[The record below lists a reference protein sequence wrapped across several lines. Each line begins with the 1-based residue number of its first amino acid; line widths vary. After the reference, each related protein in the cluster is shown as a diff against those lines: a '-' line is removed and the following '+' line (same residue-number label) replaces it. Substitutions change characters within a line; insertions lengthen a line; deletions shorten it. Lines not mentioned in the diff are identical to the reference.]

1 MQEKNINQFRH
12 NLYILDTSA
21 RLAYYPCFRNSNN
34 LNADEYASSKEFDTM
49 LLYITVC
56 LVGFVLLYFGAEWLV
71 KGSSSLARSLGITP
85 IVIGLTVVAFG
96 TSAPELVVSLISSI
110 KGKSMIAVGNVV
122 GSNICNIALVLGL
135 SALFNPIKSDPSV
148 IRRDIPIMLGISL
161 YLLVL
166 SFNSRLGRIEGAT
179 LFAGIIAYTFMNY
192 YLAKKETLD
201 AGDAAGGEMPGAIES
216 ELEEI
221 GYIASRSKQIML
233 VVVGIAGVVG
243 GAQMVVES
251 AVYIMTQLGVSEK
264 FIGLTIVAFG
274 TSLPE
279 LATSVVAAMRGE
291 MDISIGNLVGSNVF
305 NIMSVLGVASLVRP
319 IPIPGG
325 FFESGLW
332 FDYLVMLFTS
342 FLPWLLM
349 RKTYTVDR
357 KGGAMLLACYVGYL
371 VYLIAKA

>member
-1 MQEKNINQFRH
+1 
-12 NLYILDTSA
+12 
-21 RLAYYPCFRNSNN
+21 
-34 LNADEYASSKEFDTM
+34 M
-49 LLYITVC
+49 LLYIVVC

-71 KGSSSLARSLGITP
+71 KGSSSLARSLGVTP

-166 SFNSRLGRIEGAT
+166 SFNSTLGRIEGAT

-192 YLAKKETLD
+192 YLAKKETR
-201 AGDAAGGEMPGAIES
+201 DAAGGEMPAAIES

-221 GYIASRSKQIML
+221 GYIASRSKQILL

-319 IPIPGG
+319 ISIPGG

-332 FDYLVMLFTS
+332 IDYLVMLFTS

-349 RKTYTVDR
+349 RRTYTVNR
-357 KGGAMLLACYVGYL
+357 KGGAILLACYAGYL
-371 VYLIAKA
+371 TYLIIQA

>member
-1 MQEKNINQFRH
+1 MV
-12 NLYILDTSA
+12 LYIV
-21 RLAYYPCFRNSNN
+21 Y
-34 LNADEYASSKEFDTM
+34 
-49 LLYITVC
+49 C

-110 KGKSMIAVGNVV
+110 QGKSMIAVGNVV

-135 SALFNPIKSDPSV
+135 SAVFHPIKSDPMV
-148 IRRDIPIMLGISL
+148 VRRDIPIMLAISL
-161 YLLVL
+161 YLLL
-166 SFNSRLGRIEGAT
+166 LTFNSKLGRIEGAT
-179 LFAGIIAYTFMNY
+179 LFIGIILYTFMNY
-192 YLAKKETLD
+192 YLAKKET
-201 AGDAAGGEMPGAIES
+201 AGAAEIES
-216 ELEEI
+216 ELEDI
-221 GYIASRSKQIML
+221 GFVASRPKQLLM
-233 VVVGIAGVVG
+233 VAAGIAGVVA
-243 GAQMVVES
+243 GAQIVVS
-251 AVYIMTQLGVSEK
+251 NAVLIMTILGVDEK

-325 FFESGLW
+325 FIESGLW
-332 FDYLVMLFTS
+332 IDYLVMMFTS
-342 FLPWLLM
+342 FLPWLMM
-349 RKTYTVDR
+349 RKDYTVKRSD
-357 KGGAMLLACYVGYL
+357 GVILLLCYGGYL
-371 VYLIAKA
+371 TYLIIRA